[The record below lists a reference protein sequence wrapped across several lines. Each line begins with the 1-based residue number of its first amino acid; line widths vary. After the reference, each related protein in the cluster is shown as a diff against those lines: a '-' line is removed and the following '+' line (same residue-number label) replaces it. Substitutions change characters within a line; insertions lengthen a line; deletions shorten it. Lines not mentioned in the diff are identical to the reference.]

1 MSNKQQFFQCP
12 ECELHYRSQ
21 EIAKKCEEFCKAHNA
36 CSVEITR
43 YAIELEPKAVSDE
56 D

>member
-1 MSNKQQFFQCP
+1 MSKAEKIFQCP
-12 ECELHYRSQ
+12 ECELHYHSQ
-21 EIAKKCEEFCKAHNA
+21 EMARQCEEFCKSHNA

-43 YAIELEPKAVSDE
+43 HAIELEPKAVSNE